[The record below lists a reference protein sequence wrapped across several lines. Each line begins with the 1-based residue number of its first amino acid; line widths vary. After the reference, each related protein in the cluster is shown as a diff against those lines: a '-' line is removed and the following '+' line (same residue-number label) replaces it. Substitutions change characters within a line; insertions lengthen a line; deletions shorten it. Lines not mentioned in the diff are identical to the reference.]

1 MNRVSLT
8 ITSHLEIGVGKAIN
22 LPSLRTVHAVFPHTA
37 LQLAV
42 SISGQIDDTNLLQ
55 GASVIATEQD
65 YSTLLP
71 RYPQLPY

>member
-1 MNRVSLT
+1 MT
-8 ITSHLEIGVGKAIN
+8 LEKLLLMIGVGKAIN
-22 LPSLRTVHAVFPHTA
+22 HPSLRTVHEVFPHTA